1 MVRLRTWAGIEGQL
15 PNPPSG
21 VHSALV
27 PYIPPFPPR
36 PLAVYSPLRLLR
48 TARENLLAIWPETT
62 FSKEFFGH
70 VMLRRALFIC
80 NSPDTVKQVFVDDA
94 ANVER
99 KTPQQRHAL
108 KPLIGDGLFISD
120 GAVWRERRK
129 AVAPLTH
136 ISKLAELTPPMTQA
150 ATERLELWRRTPGQ
164 EIDVLGQMAEM
175 TADVICRTIFGSQ
188 LGHVAAKTVV
198 SAFSEYQ
205 SLIGQMDLISLLGL
219 PDFLPRM
226 HNRRIRSCAERIQ
239 AVVAELMTEILQ
251 GSRRNEPS
259 LIRSLADGENGGTLS
274 AEAVR
279 NEASVLFMAGHETT
293 ANTLAWTWFLLSQDP
308 QTEARLHAEVD
319 SLGGASATY
328 ADLPKLPFTRAI
340 IEETLRLFP
349 PVPIQA
355 RETSEPRTIFDRNVP
370 AGSLM
375 LLVPWLLHRHKLYW
389 DQPDAF
395 IPDRFMPGGTG
406 IPSRYAYVPFSIG
419 PRICTGAA
427 FGMTEAILCLATLAQ
442 GFRLRLRP
450 GWQVMPVCRLT
461 LRPGDSL
468 PMRLEPRKPATR
480 TSAAA

>member
-1 MVRLRTWAGIEGQL
+1 M
-15 PNPPSG
+15 
-21 VHSALV
+21 

-36 PLAVYSPLRLLR
+36 PAAVYPPLRLLR

-62 FSKEFFGH
+62 FRKEFFGH
-70 VMLRRALFIC
+70 VMLRRALFVC

-136 ISKLAELTPPMTQA
+136 ISRLAELTPPMTQA
-150 ATERLELWRRTPGQ
+150 AAERLALWRLTPGQ

-175 TADVICRTIFGSQ
+175 TADIICRTIFGSQ
-188 LGHVAAKTVV
+188 LGHVAANTVV

-226 HNRRIRSCAERIQ
+226 HNRRIRACAERIQ
-239 AVVAELMTEILQ
+239 TVVAGLMTEILQ

-259 LIRSLADGENGGTLS
+259 IIRSLADGQSGGSLS
-274 AEAVR
+274 VEAVR

-293 ANTLAWTWFLLSQDP
+293 ANTLAWAWFLLSQDP
-308 QTEARLHAEVD
+308 DSEDRLHAEVD
-319 SLGGASATY
+319 ALDGDSATY
-328 ADLPKLPFTRAI
+328 ADLPKLPFARAV

-349 PVPIQA
+349 PVPIQG
-355 RETSEPRTIFDRNVP
+355 RVTSEARTIFDRDVP

-375 LLVPWLLHRHKLYW
+375 LLVPWLLHRHTLYW

-395 IPDRFMPGGTG
+395 IPDRFMPGGSG

-427 FGMTEAILCLATLAQ
+427 FGLTEAVLCLATLAR

-450 GWQVMPVCRLT
+450 GWKVMPVCRLT

-468 PMRLEPRKPATR
+468 PMRLEPRGPVTR
-480 TSAAA
+480 TSVAA